1 MSRFNFDKLN
11 INEDKNKHITPMQGR
26 SFLELLLQES
36 TAGEALPEDFVEEPI
51 GEIPIPDRKKRFKF
65 LRFPKLKAMLDQLEQ
80 EPEEADAYVIM
91 DEEANQEEVE
101 QEVMQQWEAEKR
113 DDTEEFLSNIENKL
127 KSLGRKAKGRRKKKV
142 KNTKADEVA
151 FEETIVQSITEDE
164 EVVSETLAS
173 ILAMQGKNK
182 KAIKMYKALSLKFPE
197 KSRFFAQKIKE
208 LK

>member
-1 MSRFNFDKLN
+1 MSRFNFDKLD
-11 INEDKNKHITPMQGR
+11 INEDNNKPINPMQGR

-36 TAGEALPEDFVEEPI
+36 TEGEALPEDFVEEPI

-91 DEEANQEEVE
+91 HEEANQEEVE

-127 KSLGRKAKGRRKKKV
+127 KSLGRKGRKKNKL
-142 KNTKADEVA
+142 KNTKADDAA
-151 FEETIVQSITEDE
+151 FEENIVQSITEDE